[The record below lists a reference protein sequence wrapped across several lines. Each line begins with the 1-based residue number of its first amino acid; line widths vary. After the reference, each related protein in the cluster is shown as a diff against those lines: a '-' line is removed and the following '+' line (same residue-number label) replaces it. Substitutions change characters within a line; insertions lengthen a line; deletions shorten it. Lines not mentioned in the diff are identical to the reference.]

1 MSATEPFLEFTLYRV
16 VRSMEPVEED
26 FWSYAKLGKPLLDPK
41 KEASWK
47 ATSFWRTP
55 GQAAKRCSDDFGWFV
70 AQIRFGTTN
79 SDAVKIGHRHADVT
93 LPPDFLLGCV
103 VRVVHKDDVATLEE
117 QSLANERPEIY

>member
-1 MSATEPFLEFTLYRV
+1 MSTTEPFLEFTLYRV

-55 GQAAKRCSDDFGWFV
+55 GKRRSGVAMTSDGLLP
-70 AQIRFGTTN
+70 RSGSERLT
-79 SDAVKIGHRHADVT
+79 RT
-93 LPPDFLLGCV
+93 L
-103 VRVVHKDDVATLEE
+103 
-117 QSLANERPEIY
+117 